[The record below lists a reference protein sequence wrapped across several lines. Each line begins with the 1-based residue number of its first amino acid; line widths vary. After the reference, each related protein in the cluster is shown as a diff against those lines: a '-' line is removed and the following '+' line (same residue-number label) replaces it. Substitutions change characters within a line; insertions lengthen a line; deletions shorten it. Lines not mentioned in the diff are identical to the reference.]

1 MCGLAL
7 WLAGVYSLLC
17 ARDLRAE
24 IASFVFNL
32 CPAVKF
38 CLYAHPL
45 CANAFAPKSLEQ
57 IALQMRGCE
66 LYIAKNTHLHLSMC
80 LFMTQSLKLV
90 LSESLNIY

>member
-1 MCGLAL
+1 MAASVCARAADEINIRVCGLAL

-32 CPAVKF
+32 CPAAKF

-45 CANAFAPKSLEQ
+45 CANAFGPKSLEQ

-66 LYIAKNTHLHLSMC
+66 LYIL
-80 LFMTQSLKLV
+80 LK
-90 LSESLNIY
+90 IHICT